1 VFRKLLIIGIFAIF
15 IASCEEGIVSE
26 CPTNLDDVKFVATFS
41 SIQSELLSKNCALS
55 GCHAGSIPAGGLV
68 LSSGVAYNNI
78 VNKIAY
84 DETMYIE
91 PGDPDNS
98 YLYQRVSTNTSSV
111 MPPTGRLP
119 QHMIDTLRVWI
130 ENGALNN

>member
-26 CPTNLDDVKFVATFS
+26 CPTDVGDIKLVATFS
-41 SIQSELLSKNCALS
+41 SIQSELLNKNCALS
-55 GCHAGSIPAGGLV
+55 GCHAGTIPAGGLV
-68 LSSGVAYNNI
+68 LTSGVAYNNI

-84 DETMYIE
+84 DETMYIK
-91 PGDPDNS
+91 PNDPDNS
-98 YLYQRVSTNTSSV
+98 YLYQRISTNTSSV
-111 MPPTGRLP
+111 MPPTGKLP
-119 QHMIDTLRVWI
+119 QNMIDTLRVWI

>member
-1 VFRKLLIIGIFAIF
+1 VLRKLLIIGIFAIF

-26 CPTNLDDVKFVATFS
+26 CPTNLDDLKFVATFS
-41 SIQSELLSKNCALS
+41 SIQSELLTKNCALS

-68 LSSGVAYNNI
+68 LTSEVAYNNI
-78 VNKIAY
+78 VNKIAFG
-84 DETMYIE
+84 ETMYIE

-98 YLYQRVSTNTSSV
+98 YLYQRVNTNTSSV
-111 MPPTGRLP
+111 MPPTGKLP
-119 QHMIDTLRVWI
+119 QYMIDTLRVWI

>member
-1 VFRKLLIIGIFAIF
+1 MFQKLLIIGIFAIF

-41 SIQSELLSKNCALS
+41 SIQTELLTKNCALS

-68 LSSGVAYNNI
+68 LTSEVAYNNI
-78 VNKIAY
+78 VNKIAFG
-84 DETMYIE
+84 ETMYIE

-98 YLYQRVSTNTSSV
+98 YLYQRVNTNTSSV
-111 MPPTGRLP
+111 MPPTGKLP
-119 QHMIDTLRVWI
+119 QYMIDTLRVWI